1 MACDTFIK
9 ITQKTRRHF
18 VMTQNG
24 ETEPFVDEILGSL
37 ERITQDLS
45 PHQVHT
51 FYEAIGYM
59 ISAQP
64 NKPAQEKL
72 IARLM
77 ALPNGAVCILFWL
90 FVYSL
95 THFRLWSVGRDDA
108 AGPVE
113 CGRSWVAG
121 QC

>member
-24 ETEPFVDEILGSL
+24 EAEPFVDEILANL

-72 IARLM
+72 IAKLM

-90 FVYSL
+90 FVS
-95 THFRLWSVGRDDA
+95 FSDPFSVVVSGTR
-108 AGPVE
+108 
-113 CGRSWVAG
+113 
-121 QC
+121 